1 MKARAHMSRRVWLAG
16 LPRVRARVARVP
28 AGRPRPE
35 VIHTMHRVLWL
46 ALLAAALPAPATR
59 AADFEAVAGRAER
72 LERLEPFLAR
82 YVGRCTDPIER
93 RACEANVVAARRALG
108 TRTYTVRVT
117 DAAGLIRPELHGDSY
132 VLLLTPF
139 VDGGGL
145 ALSHGAPLRQD
156 AEGHPVIGL
165 IPIRGTLP
173 PDTAELQFESPF
185 RTGAIELEIVF
196 RPEKTWRLS
205 RKGERGSYEGV
216 AARFLAV
223 RVIDARTGAPIASR
237 VL

>member
-1 MKARAHMSRRVWLAG
+1 
-16 LPRVRARVARVP
+16 
-28 AGRPRPE
+28 
-35 VIHTMHRVLWL
+35 MHRALSL
-46 ALLAAALPAPATR
+46 LLLAAALPAPAIS
-59 AADFEAVAGRAER
+59 ADFEAVAGNAEH

-93 RACEANVVAARRALG
+93 RACEANVVAARRVLG
-108 TRTYTVRVT
+108 ARTFAVRVA
-117 DAAGLIRPELHGDSY
+117 DAAGLVRPELHGDSY
-132 VLLLTPF
+132 VLLFTPF

-165 IPIRGTLP
+165 LPIRGTLP
-173 PDTAELQFESPF
+173 PDVAEMQFESPF

-196 RPEKTWRLS
+196 RPEKAWRLS

-237 VL
+237 VF